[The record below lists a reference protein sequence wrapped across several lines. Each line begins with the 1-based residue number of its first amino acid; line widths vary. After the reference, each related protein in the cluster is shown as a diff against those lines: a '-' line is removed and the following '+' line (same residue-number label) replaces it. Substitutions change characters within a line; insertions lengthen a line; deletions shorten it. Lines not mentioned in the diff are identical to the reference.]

1 MAVVTNVLT
10 IISII
15 IGITA
20 LSLAIKNSVE
30 RKKEDFITSQILTER
45 EDQGNPNLSSIDL
58 LSTLTSAIN
67 DTDGPLFNY
76 TARPG
81 MIVMWHT
88 NVAPKGWVLCDGG
101 KYGDLQ
107 TPDLRGRFPKGV
119 SPDDITYAH
128 KGGISSV
135 MLSSDNVPAHNHQ
148 ISLDQMP
155 QTGKVTECLVAPK
168 DGKNFGSEKTFY
180 TSDNGRIYSPD
191 YSGPITQ
198 KAFDIIPPCVGV
210 YFIMKLNENN

>member
-1 MAVVTNVLT
+1 MAVITNVLT

-30 RKKEDFITSQILTER
+30 CKKEDFITSQILTER
-45 EDQGNPNLSSIDL
+45 EDQGNINLSSIDL
-58 LSTLTSAIN
+58 LSTLTSAIH

-88 NVAPKGWVLCDGG
+88 DVAPQGWVLCDGG
-101 KYGDLQ
+101 TYGGLV

-119 SPDDITYAH
+119 SDIIYAQTE
-128 KGGISSV
+128 GNSSV

-155 QTGKVTECLVAPK
+155 QSGSSTNCLVAPQN
-168 DGKNFGSEKTFY
+168 GKNFGSEETFY
-180 TSDNGRIYSPD
+180 TSDNGTIYSPD

-210 YFIMKLNENN
+210 YFIMKTIENI